1 MNGCDIRIPEGVRI
15 RIRLFGHYGLLGF
28 GPKSA
33 RAVLVRFSTRSGEA
47 TIAET
52 VASILKKKGDAIWSV
67 EPTATVYEAIAMMA
81 EKSVGALLVVSDGK
95 LVGMISERDYARKV
109 VLQRRSSSDTLVH
122 EIMTGSVITVTPDH
136 SVENCMK
143 IITEH
148 RVRHLPVLVGD
159 KLLGVIS
166 IGDLVNAI
174 ITEQAETIGH
184 LSTYIS
190 GR

>member
-1 MNGCDIRIPEGVRI
+1 MGRQ
-15 RIRLFGHYGLLGF
+15 
-28 GPKSA
+28 A
-33 RAVLVRFSTRSGEA
+33 M
-47 TIAET
+47 AET

-95 LVGMISERDYARKV
+95 LVGINSERDYARKV

-143 IITEH
+143 IVTEH
-148 RVRHLPVLVGD
+148 RVRHLPVLAGD
-159 KLLGVIS
+159 QLVGVIS

-184 LSTYIS
+184 LHTYIS

>member
-1 MNGCDIRIPEGVRI
+1 M
-15 RIRLFGHYGLLGF
+15 
-28 GPKSA
+28 
-33 RAVLVRFSTRSGEA
+33 
-47 TIAET
+47 AET

-95 LVGMISERDYARKV
+95 LVGIISERDYARKV

-143 IITEH
+143 MITEH
-148 RVRHLPVLVGD
+148 RVRHLPVLGGD

-166 IGDLVNAI
+166 IGD
-174 ITEQAETIGH
+174 
-184 LSTYIS
+184 
-190 GR
+190 R

>member
-1 MNGCDIRIPEGVRI
+1 M
-15 RIRLFGHYGLLGF
+15 
-28 GPKSA
+28 
-33 RAVLVRFSTRSGEA
+33 
-47 TIAET
+47 AET
-52 VASILKKKGDAIWSV
+52 VASILKKKGHAIWSV

-95 LVGMISERDYARKV
+95 LVGIISERDYARKV

-122 EIMTGSVITVTPDH
+122 EIMAGSVITVTPDH

-143 IITEH
+143 MITEH
-148 RVRHLPVLVGD
+148 RVRHLPVLGGD

-184 LSTYIS
+184 LNTYIS

>member
-1 MNGCDIRIPEGVRI
+1 MGRRVM
-15 RIRLFGHYGLLGF
+15 
-28 GPKSA
+28 
-33 RAVLVRFSTRSGEA
+33 
-47 TIAET
+47 AET

-95 LVGMISERDYARKV
+95 LVGIISERDYARKV

-143 IITEH
+143 MITEH
-148 RVRHLPVLVGD
+148 RVRHLPVLGGD

-184 LSTYIS
+184 LNTYIS

>member
-1 MNGCDIRIPEGVRI
+1 M
-15 RIRLFGHYGLLGF
+15 
-28 GPKSA
+28 
-33 RAVLVRFSTRSGEA
+33 
-47 TIAET
+47 AET

-67 EPTATVYEAIAMMA
+67 EPTATVYEAIAMM
-81 EKSVGALLVVSDGK
+81 VGALLVVSDGK
-95 LVGMISERDYARKV
+95 LVGIISERDYARKV

-143 IITEH
+143 MITEH
-148 RVRHLPVLVGD
+148 RVRHLPVLAGD

>member
-1 MNGCDIRIPEGVRI
+1 M
-15 RIRLFGHYGLLGF
+15 
-28 GPKSA
+28 
-33 RAVLVRFSTRSGEA
+33 
-47 TIAET
+47 AET
-52 VASILKKKGDAIWSV
+52 VAAILKKKGDVIWSV

-95 LVGMISERDYARKV
+95 LAGIISERDYARKV
-109 VLQRRSSSDTLVH
+109 VLQQRSSSDTLVH

-143 IITEH
+143 MITEH
-148 RVRHLPVLVGD
+148 RVRHLPVLDGD

-184 LSTYIS
+184 LHAYIS

>member
-1 MNGCDIRIPEGVRI
+1 M
-15 RIRLFGHYGLLGF
+15 
-28 GPKSA
+28 
-33 RAVLVRFSTRSGEA
+33 
-47 TIAET
+47 AET

-67 EPTATVYEAIAMMA
+67 QPTATVYEAIALMA

-95 LVGMISERDYARKV
+95 LVGIISERDYARKV
-109 VLQRRSSSDTLVH
+109 VLQRRSSSDTLVR

-148 RVRHLPVLVGD
+148 RVRHLPVLAGD
-159 KLLGVIS
+159 QLVGVIS

-184 LSTYIS
+184 LHTYIS
-190 GR
+190 GA

>member
-1 MNGCDIRIPEGVRI
+1 M
-15 RIRLFGHYGLLGF
+15 
-28 GPKSA
+28 
-33 RAVLVRFSTRSGEA
+33 T
-47 TIAET
+47 ET

-95 LVGMISERDYARKV
+95 LVGIISERDYARKV

-143 IITEH
+143 MITEH
-148 RVRHLPVLVGD
+148 RVRHLPVLAGD
-159 KLLGVIS
+159 TLLGVIS
-166 IGDLVNAI
+166 IGDLVNAL
-174 ITEQAETIGH
+174 ITEQARGVVERIPAPRPGMPLH
-184 LSTYIS
+184 MPSI
-190 GR
+190 

>member
-1 MNGCDIRIPEGVRI
+1 M
-15 RIRLFGHYGLLGF
+15 
-28 GPKSA
+28 
-33 RAVLVRFSTRSGEA
+33 
-47 TIAET
+47 AET

-95 LVGMISERDYARKV
+95 HVGIISERDYARKV

-143 IITEH
+143 IITER
-148 RVRHLPVLVGD
+148 RVRHLPVLAGD

>member
-1 MNGCDIRIPEGVRI
+1 M
-15 RIRLFGHYGLLGF
+15 
-28 GPKSA
+28 
-33 RAVLVRFSTRSGEA
+33 
-47 TIAET
+47 AET

-95 LVGMISERDYARKV
+95 LVGIISERDYARKV

-122 EIMTGSVITVTPDH
+122 EIMTSSVITVTPDH

-143 IITEH
+143 MITKH
-148 RVRHLPVLVGD
+148 RVRHLPVLAED

-174 ITEQAETIGH
+174 ISEQAETIGH
-184 LSTYIS
+184 LHTYIS

>member
-1 MNGCDIRIPEGVRI
+1 
-15 RIRLFGHYGLLGF
+15 LGTVF
-28 GPKSA
+28 NEKRGWQA
-33 RAVLVRFSTRSGEA
+33 M
-47 TIAET
+47 AET

-95 LVGMISERDYARKV
+95 LVGIISERDYARKV
-109 VLQRRSSSDTLVH
+109 VLQRRSSSDTLVR

-143 IITEH
+143 MITEH
-148 RVRHLPVLVGD
+148 RVRHLPVLAGD
-159 KLLGVIS
+159 QLVGVIS

-184 LSTYIS
+184 LHTYIS

>member
-1 MNGCDIRIPEGVRI
+1 M
-15 RIRLFGHYGLLGF
+15 
-28 GPKSA
+28 
-33 RAVLVRFSTRSGEA
+33 
-47 TIAET
+47 AET

-95 LVGMISERDYARKV
+95 LVGIISERDYARKV

-143 IITEH
+143 MITEH
-148 RVRHLPVLVGD
+148 RVRHLPVLVGN

-184 LSTYIS
+184 LHTYIS

>member
-1 MNGCDIRIPEGVRI
+1 M
-15 RIRLFGHYGLLGF
+15 
-28 GPKSA
+28 
-33 RAVLVRFSTRSGEA
+33 
-47 TIAET
+47 AET

-67 EPTATVYEAIAMMA
+67 QPTATVYEAIALMA

-95 LVGMISERDYARKV
+95 LVGIISERDYARKV
-109 VLQRRSSSDTLVH
+109 VLQRRSSSDTLVRD
-122 EIMTGSVITVTPDH
+122 IMTGSVITVTPDH

-143 IITEH
+143 MITEH
-148 RVRHLPVLVGD
+148 RVRHLPVLAGD
-159 KLLGVIS
+159 QLVGVIS

-184 LSTYIS
+184 LHTYIS

>member
-1 MNGCDIRIPEGVRI
+1 M
-15 RIRLFGHYGLLGF
+15 
-28 GPKSA
+28 
-33 RAVLVRFSTRSGEA
+33 
-47 TIAET
+47 AET

-81 EKSVGALLVVSDGK
+81 EKSVGALLVVCDGK
-95 LVGMISERDYARKV
+95 LVGIISERDYARKV
-109 VLQRRSSSDTLVH
+109 VLQRRSSSDTLVR

-143 IITEH
+143 MITEH
-148 RVRHLPVLVGD
+148 RVRHLPVLAGD
-159 KLLGVIS
+159 QLVGVIS

-184 LSTYIS
+184 LHTYIS

>member
-1 MNGCDIRIPEGVRI
+1 M
-15 RIRLFGHYGLLGF
+15 
-28 GPKSA
+28 
-33 RAVLVRFSTRSGEA
+33 
-47 TIAET
+47 AET

-67 EPTATVYEAIAMMA
+67 EPTTTVYEAIAMMA

-95 LVGMISERDYARKV
+95 LLGIISERDYARKV

-136 SVENCMK
+136 SVENCMRM
-143 IITEH
+143 IIEH
-148 RVRHLPVLVGD
+148 RVRHLPVLAGD

-174 ITEQAETIGH
+174 ITEQAETIDH
-184 LSTYIS
+184 LHTYIS
-190 GR
+190 GT